1 MYRRVVLWDWE
12 LMYFQDYVY
21 IILVYR
27 VVDVDMSTH
36 SSQLN
41 HLSLECLTLSLSQ
54 SLSVSDLQTPP
65 PHPPFHYST
74 LIMVVELLLSLG
86 LCVSLSVY
94 PLEEDLP
101 PAEDG

>member
-27 VVDVDMSTH
+27 VVDVDMSTR

-41 HLSLECLTLSLSQ
+41 HLSLESLTLSLSQ
-54 SLSVSDLQTPP
+54 SLSVSDLQPP
-65 PHPPFHYST
+65 PPPPIPLFYVNNGSGIVAVT
-74 LIMVVELLLSLG
+74 GTVCVP
-86 LCVSLSVY
+86 VSLS
-94 PLEEDLP
+94 PGRRP
-101 PAEDG
+101 TTG